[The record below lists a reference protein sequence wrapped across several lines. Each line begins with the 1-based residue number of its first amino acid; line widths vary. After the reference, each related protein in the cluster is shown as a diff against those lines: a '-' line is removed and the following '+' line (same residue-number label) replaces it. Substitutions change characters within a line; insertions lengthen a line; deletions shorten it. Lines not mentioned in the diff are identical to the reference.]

1 MPSRVSVAILQFNCV
16 FFLAASHVKS
26 SESDYL
32 FPDTEQDLFIKQ
44 HSEFHVD
51 HPEKVDR
58 DGKFI
63 SYALSHYFTDR
74 RHKRD
79 LNSVER
85 RVYYKLNYKGREFAL
100 NLTTN
105 DNLLSSEYVLERHNG
120 SLMEKWPQTSG
131 NGACHLLGTV
141 MDDNVSGTAAI
152 STCEGLRGLL
162 NLPEGP
168 LLIEPVRGHTP
179 NVTHPRHPHVI
190 YRSLTW
196 SGLRRRRSTDAH
208 SVHNSPCGVKDGS
221 KYSQKVEQERERWEQ
236 EQQGG
241 DHNHD
246 PNREWSQ
253 EWERPRRISPRSI
266 SKERWV
272 ETMVVGD
279 SKLVDYHGSGNVES
293 YIFTIMNMVAGIFH
307 DASIGNAIHIVLV
320 RLILLQREE
329 KGLKIIHHADTTL
342 TSFCTWQKN
351 LNPQSDTHP
360 AHHDVAILITRKD
373 ICAGMNQPCET
384 LGLSHLSGM
393 CQPHRSCNINEDSGL
408 PVAFT
413 IAHELGHSF
422 GIHHD
427 GQGNDC
433 ELVGRHP
440 FIMSRQ
446 LHYDSSPLTWSSC
459 SKEYITRFLDRG
471 WGFCLDDRPSKRDLS
486 TPVAAPG
493 VRYTPQHQCQ
503 LQYGP
508 NATFCSEVDNV
519 CQILWCSVNGSCRSK
534 LDSPIDGTR
543 CGPEKWCI
551 SGECVI
557 VGKLPETVHG
567 GWGPWS
573 TWTHCSRTCGA
584 GVQSAD
590 RECNQP
596 KPEFGGKYC
605 MGERKRYRICNTK
618 PCARKQPSF
627 REMQCSEFNTVPY
640 HNELYDWIPVVS
652 TWHPCELHCKPVDED
667 FSEKMLDAVTDGTP
681 CFMNNNS
688 RNICVNGVCKEVGC
702 DFGINSNAKEDSC
715 GVCLGDGSTCETVK
729 DNFVKQEGF
738 GYMDMVLIPEGA
750 RDIFIQEV
758 EEAGNF
764 LVIRAADSDVY
775 YLNGNY
781 IIQWNGEYE
790 AGGTKFYYE
799 RSGNMENL
807 TSAGPTTE
815 PVMIQLLF
823 QELNPGVKYEYT
835 IKRSRPLGNEILE
848 PQYIWKYGAWTDCS
862 TTCGL
867 GEQHQPVRCFEA
879 EVGVVEETL
888 CDPSTRPDD
897 RHRKCKNMDCPAR
910 WWVGGWQTCSA
921 TCGPSGVRKRT
932 ILCVRTVAGEERVLH
947 PGDCKQL
954 LKPKPVVPC
963 NRDVPCGSE
972 WTVGN
977 WSECSLSCDGG
988 IKSRTV
994 KCVAKQPSLCS
1005 PSSRPRSTI
1014 LCNLQSC
1021 SSSNRWTSSPFRP
1034 RFRPRVPPKIP
1045 TQAPRTQTPGYSTT
1059 IIPPNTSTPIPK
1071 HTNTSPTSTTSDIIH
1086 EDDRDFILV
1095 KDDNKDNGGQGAV
1108 PTNTKVLGAL
1118 EDEEGS
1124 TDLQPPNKT
1133 TQMGYDYIVEDPTGE
1148 ERARDDNMYTST
1160 PTSTVR
1166 PTTTQAPVH
1175 TNTGTIKPTTTSR
1188 TQYIDLTTH
1197 QCTKTSPYKLNTTPN
1212 PKVPH
1217 TQSPQVTL
1225 PTVKILRKAS
1235 QTPKGPN
1242 KGKTPKAVRQRP
1254 ETATSTDDYGNLNA
1268 RDPVSRSAFW
1278 EVGNWSDC
1286 STTCGLGAVW
1296 RSVTCSS
1303 EREEDCTSVKKPEPA
1318 QRCNLRP
1325 CAIWKSGN
1333 WTKCPEGC
1341 VTDMKHREVQCID
1354 TQNRRPLRPFHCQ
1367 ALSYKPP
1374 SSLPCNSW
1382 PCLEWTYSPWGECSK
1397 SCGQGVKERLVYCP
1411 EYQRCNVTLKPSSTE
1426 SCHLQPCTSWAA
1438 EAWSQCSR
1446 SCGGGVQKRV
1456 VRCVNQESG
1465 KDEKTSLCG
1474 NYNKPDSVQNCNPEE
1489 CKSDLG
1495 LVCKKNSM
1503 STLFCEKLK
1512 LLGRCSLRSIRKQCC
1527 VTCMM

>member
-1 MPSRVSVAILQFNCV
+1 MPSRVSVAILRFSCV

-26 SESDYL
+26 SEPDYL
-32 FPDTEQDLFIKQ
+32 FPDAEQELFIKQ
-44 HSEFHVD
+44 QSEFYVD
-51 HPEKVDR
+51 HPEKVD
-58 DGKFI
+58 GNGMLI
-63 SYALSHYFTDR
+63 SYSLSHHFTDG

-79 LNSVER
+79 LNSAER
-85 RVYYKLNYKGREFAL
+85 RVFYKLNYKGQEFTL

-105 DNLLSSEYVLERHNG
+105 DNLLSNEYVLKKHNR
-120 SLMEKWPQTSG
+120 SLTEKRSQTSG
-131 NGACHLLGTV
+131 NLACHLFGTV
-141 MDDNVSGTAAI
+141 MDGNGQGTAAI

-162 NLPEGP
+162 NLPQGP

-190 YRSLTW
+190 YRSSAW
-196 SGLRRRRSTDAH
+196 SAIRQQRSTDAH
-208 SVHNSPCGVKDGS
+208 RIHHSPCGVKDGS
-221 KYSQKVEQERERWEQ
+221 EFSQQVEQERERWEQ
-236 EQQGG
+236 EQRQQGG
-241 DHNHD
+241 DRNHNQH
-246 PNREWSQ
+246 Q

-320 RLILLQREE
+320 RLILLHGEE

-342 TSFCTWQKN
+342 NSFCTWQKK

-393 CQPHRSCNINEDSGL
+393 CQPHRSCNINQDSGL

-422 GIHHD
+422 GIYHD

-486 TPVAAPG
+486 SPLAAPG

-508 NATFCSEVDNV
+508 NATFCSEVENV

-573 TWTHCSRTCGA
+573 TWSHCSRTCGA

-590 RECNQP
+590 RECIQP

-605 MGERKRYRICNTK
+605 TGERKRYRICNTK
-618 PCARKQPSF
+618 LCARKHPSF
-627 REMQCSEFNTVPY
+627 RDMQCSEFNTVPY
-640 HNELYDWIPVVS
+640 HNELYEWIPVAS
-652 TWHPCELHCKPVDED
+652 SSRPCELHCKPVNEA

-702 DFGINSNAKEDSC
+702 DFGIDSNAKEDGC

-729 DNFVKQEGF
+729 ENFVEQDGS
-738 GYMDMVLIPEGA
+738 GYTDLVLIPKGA

-764 LVIRAADSDVY
+764 LVIRAADSEEY

-790 AGGTKFYYE
+790 AGGTKFYYD
-799 RSGNMENL
+799 RTGNMENL

-823 QELNPGVKYEYT
+823 REANPGVKYEYT

-848 PQYIWKYGAWTDCS
+848 PEHIWKYGAWTDCS

-897 RHRKCKNMDCPAR
+897 RHRKCKNIDCPAR

-921 TCGPSGVRKRT
+921 TCGPNGVKKRT
-932 ILCVRTVAGEERVLH
+932 VLCIRTVAGEERVLH

-954 LKPKPVVPC
+954 LKPKPVIPC

-988 IKSRTV
+988 IKSRV
-994 KCVAKQPSLCS
+994 IKCMAKQPGRCNSA
-1005 PSSRPRSTI
+1005 SRPRSTI

-1021 SSSNRWTSSPFRP
+1021 SSTNRWTGSPFRP
-1034 RFRPRVPPKIP
+1034 RFRPRDRPKVPK
-1045 TQAPRTQTPGYSTT
+1045 QAPGTQTPGYSTT
-1059 IIPPNTSTPIPK
+1059 LMPPNTSTTIT
-1071 HTNTSPTSTTSDIIH
+1071 TNTFPTSTTSDIIH
-1086 EDDRDFILV
+1086 EDDQDFILV
-1095 KDDNKDNGGQGAV
+1095 RDDHKGKGGPGWV
-1108 PTNTKVLGAL
+1108 PTNT

-1124 TDLQPPNKT
+1124 TDLRPPDKSYT
-1133 TQMGYDYIVEDPTGE
+1133 PGYDYIAEGPTGE
-1148 ERARDDNMYTST
+1148 ERTHEDDMFTST
-1160 PTSTVR
+1160 PEEVSTSAVQPLHTNI
-1166 PTTTQAPVH
+1166 PTT
-1175 TNTGTIKPTTTSR
+1175 KPATTSR
-1188 TQYIDLTTH
+1188 TQYNDHMT
-1197 QCTKTSPYKLNTTPN
+1197 TSPVLQKTTSSYEPNTTPN

-1217 TQSPQVTL
+1217 LNTQSPQATV

-1235 QTPKGPN
+1235 QTPNSPSIGN
-1242 KGKTPKAVRQRP
+1242 VSKTGRQKP
-1254 ETATSTDDYGNLNA
+1254 ETGTTTDDYRNLNA
-1268 RDPVSRSAFW
+1268 RDPVSRNAFW
-1278 EVGNWSDC
+1278 KVGTWSDC

-1296 RSVTCSS
+1296 RSVVCSS
-1303 EREEDCTSVKKPEPA
+1303 EREEDCASVKKPEPA
-1318 QRCNLRP
+1318 RRCNLRP
-1325 CAIWKSGN
+1325 CATWKSGN
-1333 WTKCPEGC
+1333 WSKCPEGC
-1341 VTDMKHREVQCID
+1341 VTDTKHREVHCFD
-1354 TQNRRPLRPFHCQ
+1354 TQSRRPLRPFHCQ
-1367 ALSYKPP
+1367 ALSYKPH
-1374 SSLPCNSW
+1374 SSLPCSTQ
-1382 PCLEWTYSPWGECSK
+1382 PCLQWMLSPWGECSK
-1397 SCGQGVKERLVYCP
+1397 SCGRGVKERRVYCTV
-1411 EYQRCNVTLKPSSTE
+1411 YQRCNITLKPNNTE
-1426 SCHLQPCTSWAA
+1426 SCHLQPCTSWAT
-1438 EAWSQCSR
+1438 EAWAQCSR
-1446 SCGGGVQKRV
+1446 SCGGGVQKRA
-1456 VRCVNQESG
+1456 VRCINEESG
-1465 KDEKTSLCG
+1465 EEEKTSLCAK
-1474 NYNKPDSVQNCNPEE
+1474 NNKPDSVQDCNPQE
-1489 CKSDLG
+1489 CKTDLG

-1503 STLFCEKLK
+1503 STRFCEKLK

-1527 VTCMM
+1527 VTCLM

>member
-1 MPSRVSVAILQFNCV
+1 MSHTDRSAQCCFKSNTPLTVLGEGPCSVAPLRHR
-16 FFLAASHVKS
+16 A
-26 SESDYL
+26 
-32 FPDTEQDLFIKQ
+32 T
-44 HSEFHVD
+44 HSEFYVD
-51 HPEKVDR
+51 HPEKVDG
-58 DGKFI
+58 DGNFI
-63 SYALSHYFTDR
+63 SYSLSHHFSDR

-79 LNSVER
+79 LNSAER
-85 RVYYKLNYKGREFAL
+85 RVYYKLNYKGQEFTL
-100 NLTTN
+100 SLTTN
-105 DNLLSSEYVLERHNG
+105 DNLLSNEYVLEKHNG
-120 SLMEKWPQTSG
+120 SLTEKQSQTFGS
-131 NGACHLLGTV
+131 GACHLIGTV
-141 MDDNVSGTAAI
+141 TDGYVQGTAAI
-152 STCEGLRGLL
+152 STCEGLTGLL
-162 NLPEGP
+162 NLPQGP
-168 LLIEPVRGHTP
+168 LLIEPVRGHTS
-179 NVTHPRHPHVI
+179 NITHPQHPHVI
-190 YRSLTW
+190 YWSSTW
-196 SGLRRRRSTDAH
+196 SGLRQRRSTDAH
-208 SVHNSPCGVKDGS
+208 SF
-221 KYSQKVEQERERWEQ
+221 SQQVEQEREHWEQ
-236 EQQGG
+236 EQQ
-241 DHNHD
+241 
-246 PNREWSQ
+246 WT
-253 EWERPRRISPRSI
+253 RPRRISPRSI

-320 RLILLQREE
+320 RLILLHGEE
-329 KGLKIIHHADTTL
+329 KALKIIHHADTTL
-342 TSFCTWQKN
+342 NSFCTWQKN

-360 AHHDVAILITRKD
+360 AHHDIAILITRKD

-384 LGLSHLSGM
+384 LGLSHLSGL

-486 TPVAAPG
+486 SPMAAPG

-508 NATFCSEVDNV
+508 NATFCSEVENV

-573 TWTHCSRTCGA
+573 TWSHCSRTCGA

-596 KPEFGGKYC
+596 KPQFGGKYC
-605 MGERKRYRICNTK
+605 TGERKRYRICNTK
-618 PCARKQPSF
+618 PCARKHPSF

-640 HNELYDWIPVVS
+640 LNELYEWIPVAS
-652 TWHPCELHCKPVDED
+652 SSRPCELHCKPVDEN

-681 CFMNNNS
+681 CFMNNS
-688 RNICVNGVCKEVGC
+688 RNSCVNGVCKEVGC
-702 DFGINSNAKEDSC
+702 DFGINSNAKEDGC
-715 GVCLGDGSTCETVK
+715 GICLGDGSTCETVK
-729 DNFVKQEGF
+729 ENFVALCDL
-738 GYMDMVLIPEGA
+738 GYTDLVLIPEGA

-764 LVIRAADSDVY
+764 LVIRAADSDEY

-790 AGGTKFYYE
+790 AGGTKFYYD
-799 RSGNMENL
+799 RTGNMENL

-823 QELNPGVKYEYT
+823 QEANPGVKYEYT

-848 PQYIWKYGAWTDCS
+848 PEYIWKYGAWTDCS

-867 GEQHQPVRCFEA
+867 GEQHQPVRCFEP

-897 RHRKCKNMDCPAR
+897 RHHKCKNMDCPAR

-921 TCGPSGVRKRT
+921 TCGPDGVRKRT

-963 NRDVPCGSE
+963 NRDVPCGFQ

-977 WSECSLSCDGG
+977 WSEVDNFIINDPGSCF
-988 IKSRTV
+988 
-994 KCVAKQPSLCS
+994 LCS
-1005 PSSRPRSTI
+1005 SLTSLHSLTKLLRSFKKR
-1014 LCNLQSC
+1014 L
-1021 SSSNRWTSSPFRP
+1021 
-1034 RFRPRVPPKIP
+1034 
-1045 TQAPRTQTPGYSTT
+1045 A
-1059 IIPPNTSTPIPK
+1059 
-1071 HTNTSPTSTTSDIIH
+1071 
-1086 EDDRDFILV
+1086 
-1095 KDDNKDNGGQGAV
+1095 
-1108 PTNTKVLGAL
+1108 
-1118 EDEEGS
+1118 
-1124 TDLQPPNKT
+1124 
-1133 TQMGYDYIVEDPTGE
+1133 
-1148 ERARDDNMYTST
+1148 
-1160 PTSTVR
+1160 
-1166 PTTTQAPVH
+1166 
-1175 TNTGTIKPTTTSR
+1175 
-1188 TQYIDLTTH
+1188 
-1197 QCTKTSPYKLNTTPN
+1197 
-1212 PKVPH
+1212 
-1217 TQSPQVTL
+1217 
-1225 PTVKILRKAS
+1225 
-1235 QTPKGPN
+1235 
-1242 KGKTPKAVRQRP
+1242 
-1254 ETATSTDDYGNLNA
+1254 
-1268 RDPVSRSAFW
+1268 
-1278 EVGNWSDC
+1278 
-1286 STTCGLGAVW
+1286 
-1296 RSVTCSS
+1296 CSS
-1303 EREEDCTSVKKPEPA
+1303 EREEDCASVKKPEPA
-1318 QRCNLRP
+1318 RRCNLRP
-1325 CAIWKSGN
+1325 CATWKSGN
-1333 WTKCPEGC
+1333 WSECPEGC

-1354 TQNRRPLRPFHCQ
+1354 TQSRCLLRPFHCQ
-1367 ALSYKPP
+1367 ALSYKPH
-1374 SSLPCNSW
+1374 SSLPCNTR
-1382 PCLEWTYSPWGECSK
+1382 PCLQWMSSPWAECSK
-1397 SCGQGVKERLVYCP
+1397 SCGRGVKESRVFCP
-1411 EYQRCNVTLKPSSTE
+1411 EYQRCNVTLKPKSTE
-1426 SCHLQPCTSWAA
+1426 SCNLQPCTSWAT
-1438 EAWSQCSR
+1438 EAWGQCSR
-1446 SCGGGVQKRV
+1446 SCGGGVQKRAV
-1456 VRCVNQESG
+1456 WCRNEESG
-1465 KDEKTSLCG
+1465 EEEKMSLCAK
-1474 NYNKPDSVQNCNPEE
+1474 NNKPDSVQNCNPEE
-1489 CKSDLG
+1489 C

-1503 STLFCEKLK
+1503 STRFCEKLK

-1527 VTCMM
+1527 VTCHRTTTFVSTVNPC

>member
-1 MPSRVSVAILQFNCV
+1 MDGN
-16 FFLAASHVKS
+16 
-26 SESDYL
+26 
-32 FPDTEQDLFIKQ
+32 EQ
-44 HSEFHVD
+44 
-51 HPEKVDR
+51 
-58 DGKFI
+58 
-63 SYALSHYFTDR
+63 
-74 RHKRD
+74 
-79 LNSVER
+79 
-85 RVYYKLNYKGREFAL
+85 
-100 NLTTN
+100 
-105 DNLLSSEYVLERHNG
+105 
-120 SLMEKWPQTSG
+120 
-131 NGACHLLGTV
+131 
-141 MDDNVSGTAAI
+141 GTAAI

-162 NLPEGP
+162 NLPHGP

-190 YRSLTW
+190 YRSSAW
-196 SGLRRRRSTDAH
+196 SAIRQQRSTDAH
-208 SVHNSPCGVKDGS
+208 RIHHSPCGVKDGS
-221 KYSQKVEQERERWEQ
+221 EFSQQVEQERERWEQ
-236 EQQGG
+236 EQRQQGG
-241 DHNHD
+241 DRNHNQH
-246 PNREWSQ
+246 Q

-320 RLILLQREE
+320 RLILLHREE

-342 TSFCTWQKN
+342 NSFCTWQKK

-393 CQPHRSCNINEDSGL
+393 CQPHRSCNINQDSGL

-413 IAHELGHSF
+413 IAHELGHS
-422 GIHHD
+422 
-427 GQGNDC
+427 
-433 ELVGRHP
+433 
-440 FIMSRQ
+440 
-446 LHYDSSPLTWSSC
+446 
-459 SKEYITRFLDRG
+459 RG

-486 TPVAAPG
+486 SPLAAPG

-508 NATFCSEVDNV
+508 NATFCSEVENV

-573 TWTHCSRTCGA
+573 TWSHCSRTCGA

-590 RECNQP
+590 RECIQP

-605 MGERKRYRICNTK
+605 TGERKRYRICNTK
-618 PCARKQPSF
+618 LCARKHPSF
-627 REMQCSEFNTVPY
+627 RDMQCSEFNTVPY
-640 HNELYDWIPVVS
+640 HNELYEWIPVAS
-652 TWHPCELHCKPVDED
+652 SSRPCELHCKPVNEA

-702 DFGINSNAKEDSC
+702 DFGIDSNAKEDGC

-729 DNFVKQEGF
+729 ENFVEQDGS
-738 GYMDMVLIPEGA
+738 GYTDLVLIPKGA

-764 LVIRAADSDVY
+764 LVIRAADSEEY

-790 AGGTKFYYE
+790 AGGTKFYYD
-799 RSGNMENL
+799 RTGNMENL

-823 QELNPGVKYEYT
+823 REANPGVKYEYT

-848 PQYIWKYGAWTDCS
+848 PEHIWKYGAWTDCS

-897 RHRKCKNMDCPAR
+897 RHRKCKNIDCPAR

-921 TCGPSGVRKRT
+921 TCGPNGVKKRT
-932 ILCVRTVAGEERVLH
+932 VLCIRTVAGEERVLH

-988 IKSRTV
+988 IKSRV
-994 KCVAKQPSLCS
+994 IKCMAKQPGRCNSA
-1005 PSSRPRSTI
+1005 SRPRSTI

-1021 SSSNRWTSSPFRP
+1021 SSTNRWTGSPFRP
-1034 RFRPRVPPKIP
+1034 RFRPRDRPKVP
-1045 TQAPRTQTPGYSTT
+1045 TQAPGTQTPGYSTT
-1059 IIPPNTSTPIPK
+1059 LMPPNTSTTIT
-1071 HTNTSPTSTTSDIIH
+1071 TNTFPTSTTSDIIH
-1086 EDDRDFILV
+1086 EDDQDFILV
-1095 KDDNKDNGGQGAV
+1095 RDDHKGKGGPGWV
-1108 PTNTKVLGAL
+1108 PTNT

-1124 TDLQPPNKT
+1124 TDLRPPDKSYT
-1133 TQMGYDYIVEDPTGE
+1133 PGYDYIAEGPTGE
-1148 ERARDDNMYTST
+1148 ERTHEDDMFTST
-1160 PTSTVR
+1160 PEEVSTSAVQPLHTNI
-1166 PTTTQAPVH
+1166 PTT
-1175 TNTGTIKPTTTSR
+1175 KPATTSR
-1188 TQYIDLTTH
+1188 TQYNDHMT
-1197 QCTKTSPYKLNTTPN
+1197 TSPVLQKTTSSYEPNTTPN

-1217 TQSPQVTL
+1217 LNTQSPQATV

-1235 QTPKGPN
+1235 QTPNSPSIGN
-1242 KGKTPKAVRQRP
+1242 ASKTGRQKP
-1254 ETATSTDDYGNLNA
+1254 ETGTTTDDYRNLNA
-1268 RDPVSRSAFW
+1268 RGPVSRNAFW
-1278 EVGNWSDC
+1278 KVGTWSDC

-1296 RSVTCSS
+1296 RSVVCSS
-1303 EREEDCTSVKKPEPA
+1303 EREEDCASVKKPEPA
-1318 QRCNLRP
+1318 RRCNLRP
-1325 CAIWKSGN
+1325 CATWKSGN
-1333 WTKCPEGC
+1333 WSK
-1341 VTDMKHREVQCID
+1341 
-1354 TQNRRPLRPFHCQ
+1354 
-1367 ALSYKPP
+1367 
-1374 SSLPCNSW
+1374 
-1382 PCLEWTYSPWGECSK
+1382 CSK
-1397 SCGQGVKERLVYCP
+1397 SCGRGVKERRVYCTV
-1411 EYQRCNVTLKPSSTE
+1411 YQRCNITLKPNNTE
-1426 SCHLQPCTSWAA
+1426 SCHLQPCTSWAT
-1438 EAWSQCSR
+1438 EAWAQCSR
-1446 SCGGGVQKRV
+1446 SCGGGVQKRA
-1456 VRCVNQESG
+1456 VRCINEESG
-1465 KDEKTSLCG
+1465 EEEKTSLCAK
-1474 NYNKPDSVQNCNPEE
+1474 NNKPDSVQDCNPQE
-1489 CKSDLG
+1489 CKTDLG

-1503 STLFCEKLK
+1503 STRFCEKLK

-1527 VTCMM
+1527 VTCLM